1 MEQLIL
7 RILLL
12 KATSFAGIYFKAEIK
27 ILIFLYFW
35 IIYKKAE
42 TEWTVPFYS
51 DFVGLEL
58 NKSDKGRLMLYFLS
72 SSELWDF
79 LSDIWIPLCARH
91 NHALIPGTYQYL

>member
-58 NKSDKGRLMLYFLS
+58 NKYTS
-72 SSELWDF
+72 SVLLNYETF
-79 LSDIWIPLCARH
+79 Y
-91 NHALIPGTYQYL
+91 LIYEYR

>member
-1 MEQLIL
+1 MEQLIR

-42 TEWTVPFYS
+42 M
-51 DFVGLEL
+51 
-58 NKSDKGRLMLYFLS
+58 N
-72 SSELWDF
+72 
-79 LSDIWIPLCARH
+79 
-91 NHALIPGTYQYL
+91 